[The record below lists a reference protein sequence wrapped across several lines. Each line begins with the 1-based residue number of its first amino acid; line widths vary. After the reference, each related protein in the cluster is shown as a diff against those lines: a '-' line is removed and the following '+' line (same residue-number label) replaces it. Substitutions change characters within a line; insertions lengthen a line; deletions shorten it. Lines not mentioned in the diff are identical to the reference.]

1 MIREICA
8 FHDITAGTVY
18 LGCDGLSALLNCTD
32 IDDVAKPMTPHFDL
46 ITATRAMLQQ
56 CPVKWIQ
63 HHVLGHQ
70 DDDPDAFLD
79 RWATLNIEMDE
90 DALTAGQLLISRWTK
105 TLKCIG
111 PKLLTSL
118 ATVNSQSLGNLG
130 HFGLKD
136 KNICMNLHS
145 ALHTATC

>member
-1 MIREICA
+1 MVRELCVLR
-8 FHDITAGTVY
+8 DITAETVY

-32 IDDVAKPMTPHFDL
+32 IDYVVKPTFPHFDL

-56 CPVKWIQ
+56 CPVKWIP

-90 DALTAGQLLISRWTK
+90 DANVHWAE
-105 TLKCIG
+105 
-111 PKLLTSL
+111 
-118 ATVNSQSLGNLG
+118 TVDKPSDRQFTI
-130 HFGLKD
+130 FGEPWAIWLND
-136 KNICMNLHS
+136 KKICMNLHS
-145 ALHTATC
+145 TLRTATRG